1 MRILVCRPRA
11 GAERTADRL
20 RAMGHEPLV
29 APVLTTRPIDG
40 PLPALR
46 PDAILLTSAHA
57 VPALA
62 RIGVARDT
70 PIFAVGPRTLE
81 TIRAAGFDAAAPEG
95 GDAQALSVALA
106 RALSPGATV
115 LHLAGRDRK
124 AEPERS
130 LQAAGLQVTVWE
142 VYEAVAAQTLPEQA
156 VAAFTAGR
164 VDAVLHYSRRSASV
178 LAGLADEAGLGA
190 AFEAAAHHCLS
201 GDVAAGLAGVPTER
215 IRIAERPDE
224 DALLCTLAS
233 PR

>member
-29 APVLTTRPIDG
+29 APVLITRPIDR
-40 PLPALR
+40 PRPDLR

-62 RIGVARDT
+62 SLGMVRDR
-70 PIFAVGPRTLE
+70 PIFAVGARTLE

-95 GDAQALSVALA
+95 GDAQALSGALA

-130 LQAAGLQVTVWE
+130 LRAAGLQVTAWE
-142 VYEAVAAQTLPEQA
+142 VYEAVATRTLPEQA
-156 VAAFTAGR
+156 MAALAAGR
-164 VDAVLHYSRRSASV
+164 VDAVLHFSRRSASV
-178 LAGLADEAGLGA
+178 LAGLAGEAGVRA
-190 AFEAAAHHCLS
+190 AFDVVAHHCLS
-201 GDVAAGLAGVPTER
+201 GDVASGLAGVPAER

-224 DALLCTLAS
+224 DALLRTLAS